1 MVVDE
6 EKTQNTYQAHIF
18 VFHFCLLPHTVWQY
32 SLSTMDWSVS
42 GLANQIA
49 AFFDWTVVDSHLVI
63 IIVRQPSLII
73 VIDR

>member
-6 EKTQNTYQAHIF
+6 EKTQNTYQARIF
-18 VFHFCLLPHTVWQY
+18 VFIFVYYHILSGY

-49 AFFDWTVVDSHLVI
+49 AF
-63 IIVRQPSLII
+63 LIEQ
-73 VIDR
+73 